1 MHRTIWFERL
11 FRTPA
16 GRQRFLYWQTLPLAR
31 LTFLLL
37 AIFCLFGMVGF
48 IVDLFS
54 LGQKPLLSVILWT
67 AFTGLMGILYL
78 LVLTRKPRYVLVPI
92 ALHLLG
98 SRAVVALIH
107 SLGSYMGHPTI
118 DSGVRI
124 SAFAVLILSAA
135 ACVFF
140 LLFVQSEG
148 RHAVRIQTELSLAH
162 GIQQTLVPVIERQFP
177 RCEVYG
183 ISIPSEEVGG
193 DIVDVV
199 LLEDGSV
206 FAYVADVAGH
216 GLSAGILMG
225 MLKTSIRT
233 QLIDL
238 PSPGAV
244 FTRLDVVLPQVK
256 EAHMYA
262 TCTALRI
269 FNASAPGV
277 LQVEYAIAGQPA
289 LMHASAAN
297 QSVSLLSDEQ
307 IPLGLLASTSSYQ
320 SHRLQVQPNDILLI
334 ATDGILEAE
343 NEAGQA
349 FGHEPLARLL
359 RENMTSPLPTLFST
373 VLGELKTSFKQDDDQ
388 TMLLIRFLP

>member
-1 MHRTIWFERL
+1 MPRINLLKTL
-11 FRTPA
+11 YRTPA
-16 GRQRFLYWQTLPLAR
+16 GRQQLLYWQTIPLRR

-48 IVDLFS
+48 IVDLFA

-78 LVLTRKPRYVLVPI
+78 LVFTRKPKYFLVPI
-92 ALHLLG
+92 ALHILG
-98 SRAVVALIH
+98 SRAVATLSY
-107 SLGSYMGHPTI
+107 SLRGFMVHPSF
-118 DSGVRI
+118 DAGVRN
-124 SAFAVLILSAA
+124 SAVAVLILSAA

-140 LLFVQSEG
+140 LLFVQGEG
-148 RHAVRIQTELSLAH
+148 RRAVRAQTELLLAH
-162 GIQQTLVPVIERQFP
+162 GIQQTLVPVIEKQFP
-177 RCEVYG
+177 RFEIYG

-199 LLEDGSV
+199 PLEDGSV

-233 QLIDL
+233 LLLDL
-238 PSPGAV
+238 PDPARV
-244 FTRLDVVLPQVK
+244 LARLDVILPQVK

-269 FNASAPGV
+269 CVGPSAGA

-289 LMHASAAN
+289 FLHLSAAS
-297 QSVSLLSDEQ
+297 QSVSLLADEQ
-307 IPLGLLASTSSYQ
+307 IPLGLLPGSNSYQ
-320 SHRLQVQPNDILLI
+320 CRRVQVLPNDLLLI

-343 NEAGQA
+343 DKAGQA
-349 FGHEPLARLL
+349 FGHDALIRLL
-359 RENMTSPLPTLFST
+359 RENLTSPLPILFQT
-373 VLGELKTSFKQDDDQ
+373 VLKELKASYLQTDDQ
-388 TMLLIRFLP
+388 TMLLIRVLP